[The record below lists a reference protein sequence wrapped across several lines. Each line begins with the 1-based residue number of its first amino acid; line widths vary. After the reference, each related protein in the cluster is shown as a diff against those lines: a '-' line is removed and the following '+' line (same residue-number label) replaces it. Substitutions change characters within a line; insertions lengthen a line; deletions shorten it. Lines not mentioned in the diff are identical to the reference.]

1 MCRSLSD
8 YISRET
14 SLSLVRWSAR
24 DTFFLEKKKKEERL
38 SDFLRTRASA
48 GRDTCVFPPFVF
60 FISRSLFLFFGK
72 FRVLIFQ
79 SEF

>member
-8 YISRET
+8 YI

-24 DTFFLEKKKKEERL
+24 DTFFLEKKKKEDSL

-60 FISRSLFLFFGK
+60 FHFEISFLFFGK
-72 FRVLIFQ
+72 FRVLILCTKRVA
-79 SEF
+79 